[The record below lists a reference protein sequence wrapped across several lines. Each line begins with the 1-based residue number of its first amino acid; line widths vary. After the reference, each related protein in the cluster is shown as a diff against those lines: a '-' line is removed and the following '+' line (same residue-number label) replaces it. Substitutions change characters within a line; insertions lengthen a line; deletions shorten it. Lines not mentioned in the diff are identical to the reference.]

1 MLDIEVQGVKS
12 IKDTKLNPNFVFIV
26 PPSMEELER
35 RLRNRGTESEDK
47 IAQRLELARKDMK
60 YGEAPGNFDIVIVN
74 DDLTVAYDTFKGYLL
89 KMYPNQI
96 KM

>member
-12 IKDTKLNPNFVFIV
+12 IKNTKLNPNYVFIV

-47 IAQRLELARKDMK
+47 IAQRLEMA
-60 YGEAPGNFDIVIVN
+60 
-74 DDLTVAYDTFKGYLL
+74 
-89 KMYPNQI
+89 
-96 KM
+96 

>member
-1 MLDIEVQGVKS
+1 MKAMKS
-12 IKDTKLNPNFVFIV
+12 
-26 PPSMEELER
+26 
-35 RLRNRGTESEDK
+35 
-47 IAQRLELARKDMK
+47 MK